1 MRRLS
6 SRTRTA
12 PSSQQG
18 IPASSVQH
26 RLAQEEA
33 FALRG
38 DRPEPQLAT
47 LVAPVDDGA
56 PAEPGQ
62 AVLVP
67 VQDLEE
73 LIS

>member
-18 IPASSVQH
+18 VPAQLVQH
-26 RLAQEEA
+26 RLAQEQA
-33 FALRG
+33 LTLRG

-47 LVAPVDDGA
+47 FVAPVDDGA
-56 PAEPGQ
+56 PPEPGWPMM
-62 AVLVP
+62 VP
-67 VQDLEE
+67 VQHLEE
-73 LIS
+73 LIA